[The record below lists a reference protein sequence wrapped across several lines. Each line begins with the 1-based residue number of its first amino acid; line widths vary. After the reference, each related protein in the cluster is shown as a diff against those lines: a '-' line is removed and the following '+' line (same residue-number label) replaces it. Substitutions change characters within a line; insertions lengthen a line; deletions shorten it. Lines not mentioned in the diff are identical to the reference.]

1 MAGVTSFITNLC
13 MDCFSC
19 CTPEKT
25 RTITIY
31 IAAHGIQDITD
42 YIIPNTGAKLLSICG
57 VPGESGWMSLPED
70 IGENSVDEDAMD
82 EAHRIFKQPYQT
94 ITNLRELATTLPAI
108 YENHEII
115 FDNGFQIQNPSRDR
129 HFEFFPDKDLNED
142 HGTFDSHYGLNIIDV
157 QNVRELDRYN
167 ANNYILPSDN
177 ISAQHFSKFDDGNIN
192 KQRAIQNI
200 IREMIDT
207 HVRDIYDHDQATK
220 IFNKL
225 IDNKKIHLSELNRL
239 WQLLNITPYYIDRSC
254 RYISEFDIEE
264 REEQRKKGIRPP
276 PLMGKK
282 NIIDGIIN
290 LEKEK
295 KNAGGTRRKKR
306 NKTIF
311 RSYYTLRWR
320 SKKYNRKTSNRAAN
334 GIVSTFFSKN
344 NIKKKYIKTEKK
356 RKRGRKNI

>member
-31 IAAHGIQDITD
+31 IAAHGVQKTEEED
-42 YIIPNTGAKLLSICG
+42 IIPNTGAKLLSFCG
-57 VPGESGWMSLPED
+57 KPGELGWMEQPED
-70 IGENSVDEDAMD
+70 LGEYSVDEDAID
-82 EAHRIFKQPYQT
+82 ESYRIFKKPYKT
-94 ITNLRELATTLPAI
+94 YTNLSELATTLPAI
-108 YENHEII
+108 YKSHNII
-115 FDNGFQIQNPSRDR
+115 FTDGFQIQSPSYERKFVFLPNPGEGVQEHDA
-129 HFEFFPDKDLNED
+129 
-142 HGTFDSHYGLNIIDV
+142 HYGLIIIDV
-157 QNVRELDRYN
+157 QNVSELDAYN

-177 ISAQHFSKFDDGNIN
+177 ISAQHFSKFDD
-192 KQRAIQNI
+192 KNI
-200 IREMIDT
+200 IEQSSIQDIIKNMINTYVMNIDE
-207 HVRDIYDHDQATK
+207 RNEALD
-220 IFNKL
+220 IFNNL
-225 IDNKKIHLSELNRL
+225 ITNKICYLSKLNRL
-239 WQLLNITPYYIDRSC
+239 WQLLNITPYYIDSSC
-254 RYISEFDIEE
+254 RYILEYDPTYRKIL
-264 REEQRKKGIRPP
+264 RKKGIRPP
-276 PLMGKK
+276 PLMGEK
-282 NIIDGIIN
+282 NIIAGIIKS
-290 LEKEK
+290 EKEK
-295 KNAGGTRRKKR
+295 KIAGGTRRKKR